1 MKKKNLT
8 LSIMIFLCAAL
19 VFGFSACAHKHA
31 HTYDRQVISENYLAE
46 KATCT
51 TKARYYYSCSC
62 GEKGSGTFEFGE
74 FIPHSFTKQD
84 TAEKYLK
91 SAATCTEKAVYYY
104 SCSSCGEK
112 GSGTFEY
119 GGFVHPAEREWSYNE
134 THHWHNSACACNV
147 KVDYGEHKMDDS
159 GCCLICKQ
167 TIISTECVVY
177 DISADGAYAE
187 VICYTGKPK
196 HIKILDTYNDLPVR
210 NIYKEAFKN
219 AEIITVIIPDS
230 VTSIGD
236 QAFSGCRS
244 LTSIIIPDSV
254 TSIGDFVFSCC
265 SALTSVIIP
274 DSVSSMG
281 YDVFC
286 NCEKLQYNVYGNTKY
301 LGNADNPYHALITV
315 ESKKL
320 SAYEIHSKT
329 KVICDSAFKG
339 CERLASITIPESVIF
354 IGDYTFFE
362 CKSLT
367 RITFKGTT
375 AQWEKIEKG
384 SGCFSRTKDLKIYC
398 TDGVLNAL

>member
-19 VFGFSACAHKHA
+19 VFGFSACAHKHV

-46 KATCT
+46 KATCK

-62 GEKGSGTFEFGE
+62 GEKGSGTFEYGV
-74 FIPHSFTKQD
+74 
-84 TAEKYLK
+84 L
-91 SAATCTEKAVYYY
+91 AA
-104 SCSSCGEK
+104 
-112 GSGTFEY
+112 
-119 GGFVHPAEREWSYNE
+119 HPAESEWSYNE

-147 KVDYGEHKMDDS
+147 KVDYGEHQIDDS
-159 GCCLICKQ
+159 GCCSVCKQ
-167 TIISTECVVY
+167 TILPTEGVVY
-177 DISADGAYAE
+177 DVSADGTYAE
-187 VICYTGKPK
+187 VVGYEGTSKYV
-196 HIKILDTYNDLPVR
+196 KISDIYNNLPVR

-244 LTSIIIPDSV
+244 LTSITIPDSV

-281 YDVFC
+281 YDVFGDC
-286 NCEKLQYNVYGNTKY
+286 KKLQYNVYGNTKY

-339 CERLASITIPESVIF
+339 CERLTSITIPDSVVF

-384 SGCFSRTKDLKIYC
+384 TGCFSRTKDLKIYC
-398 TDGVLNAL
+398 TDGVVNTL

>member
-62 GEKGSGTFEFGE
+62 GEKGSGTFE
-74 FIPHSFTKQD
+74 
-84 TAEKYLK
+84 
-91 SAATCTEKAVYYY
+91 
-104 SCSSCGEK
+104 
-112 GSGTFEY
+112 Y

-147 KVDYGEHKMDDS
+147 KVDYGEHQIDDS
-159 GCCLICKQ
+159 GCCSVCKQ
-167 TIISTECVVY
+167 TILPTEGVIY
-177 DISADGAYAE
+177 DVSADGAYAE
-187 VICYTGKPK
+187 VICYTGKSK
-196 HIKILDTYNDLPVR
+196 HIKISDTYNNLPVR

-219 AEIITVIIPDS
+219 AEIITVTIPDS

-244 LTSIIIPDSV
+244 LTSITIPDSV

-339 CERLASITIPESVIF
+339 CERLTSITIPDSVVF

-367 RITFKGTT
+367 RITF
-375 AQWEKIEKG
+375 
-384 SGCFSRTKDLKIYC
+384 
-398 TDGVLNAL
+398 